1 LVHVADLG
9 IKRVISASSNQLYGF
24 AGAPPVFVPV
34 DESHPPRPVNSYA
47 LSKLVGEQTAEYFS
61 RTRGLEVLSFR
72 IMGTRTP
79 GELPEETAAMGDD
92 PAGAAWLLWTRT
104 DARDVATA
112 CRQAIEVDEVKS
124 GVYNITGPR
133 VAIDTP
139 TMELIAAH
147 FGDKTEIRDH
157 IVGYDSPLSCEKA
170 RLAFGYEPKHAW
182 AEGVDT
188 MVTVTAAPAS
198 AKL

>member
-1 LVHVADLG
+1 
-9 IKRVISASSNQLYGF
+9 
-24 AGAPPVFVPV
+24 
-34 DESHPPRPVNSYA
+34 VNSYA

-72 IMGTRTP
+72 IMGTRAP
-79 GELPEETAAMGDD
+79 EELPAETAAMGGD
-92 PAGAAWLLWTRT
+92 PAGEAWLLWTRT

-112 CRQAIEVDEVKS
+112 CRQAVEVDSVES

-147 FGDKTEIRDH
+147 FGEQTEVRST
-157 IVGYDSPLSCEKA
+157 VAGFDSPLSCEKA
-170 RLAFGYEPKHAW
+170 RRAFGYEPKHAW

-188 MVTVTAAPAS
+188 LATVEVQANAVAATAR
-198 AKL
+198 L

>member
-1 LVHVADLG
+1 
-9 IKRVISASSNQLYGF
+9 
-24 AGAPPVFVPV
+24 V
-34 DESHPPRPVNSYA
+34 DETHPPRPVNSYA

-79 GELPEETAAMGDD
+79 EELPEETAAMGAD
-92 PAGAAWLLWTRT
+92 PAAGAWLLWTRT

-112 CRQAIEVDEVKS
+112 CRLAVEVDAVES

-139 TMELIAAH
+139 TMELIGTH
-147 FGDKTEIRDH
+147 FGDQTEIRGQID
-157 IVGYDSPLSCEKA
+157 GYDSPLSCEKA
-170 RLAFGYEPKHAW
+170 RLAFGYKPKHSW

-188 MVTVTAAPAS
+188 AATVQVAPAG
-198 AKL
+198 ARL